1 MPGAQMI
8 RFFSEQRGV
17 TAVEYAL
24 IASLVLVVAIPSM
37 VMMGDAMKENLYDVI
52 GSLASL
58 I

>member
-1 MPGAQMI
+1 MI

-52 GSLASL
+52 GALASL